1 MQLYPHS
8 WPNPPEEDEVLSLLN
23 SRPNPPCYNT
33 RFVTTLLIFDKRY
46 SSVSNSFKKPELQIK
61 AFAIKTNKKS

>member
-1 MQLYPHS
+1 MKSYAHS
-8 WPNPPEEDEVLSLLN
+8 WPNPPEEDEVLSMLN

-46 SSVSNSFKKPELQIK
+46 SSVSTSFKLTELKIK